1 MRVITAYSHKG
12 GTGKT
17 TALLMLASAIESR
30 GQSALLIDCDPHQA
44 FAAYKAR
51 SVQDGRAFWSEKM
64 DVRFMHYEATSIIA
78 LEETLLSADESGR
91 YDYCLLNLAGVDHPF
106 NRKVL
111 RYAEMTLLPFA
122 PAALDLM
129 ELPEA
134 LNVIKKLG
142 EDGEIGDARV
152 VFSRM
157 KSRMTVAQQDYVQ
170 DVIENFP
177 RLVTEIKDT
186 AILADLVMRG
196 LLGKSIA
203 HFEPIAKGLQVSEVN
218 NLKNALASCNALLD
232 EIDTLID
239 AQG

>member
-1 MRVITAYSHKG
+1 
-12 GTGKT
+12 
-17 TALLMLASAIESR
+17 
-30 GQSALLIDCDPHQA
+30 
-44 FAAYKAR
+44 
-51 SVQDGRAFWSEKM
+51 M

-78 LEETLLSADESGR
+78 LEQTLLSADESGR

-134 LNVIKKLG
+134 LTVIKKLG

-170 DVIENFP
+170 DVIEHFP

-203 HFEPIAKGLQVSEVN
+203 HFEPIAKSLQVSEVN
-218 NLKNALASCNALLD
+218 NLKNALASCNVLLD

-239 AQG
+239 AQE